1 MEIIKQTIKSINK
14 TFRSRLALKVAM
26 PVLIAISLFSLP
38 VALRMRESAVIE
50 STNTEIHQREN
61 ARDEVNSMARA
72 LMLEQIAI
80 DKFVISSHLSVGQV
94 SEARAE
100 FESANAE
107 VVRWHDEAF
116 AHADSASEIEALQ
129 ECERLHQGVA
139 DLFYTQIM
147 PEASNGIDGSRTA
160 LITANLDTSFQK
172 MSDIGRQ
179 VSESFTMK
187 ENVAASNQVMAQQ
200 TASEMTSAASIAAVL
215 VGLGLAFFT
224 ARRLVSPIKSMAE
237 AARNISRGDMSQRV
251 DIKGWDEISDLGR
264 SFNYMA
270 DSLQSHTLLLQ
281 KEKTRIKSIH
291 QSIGD
296 GIIVIGQGG
305 TVLSVNPAAEAA
317 LGRTSIELEGS
328 TDIGVPVLQRLIEE
342 KRPDVQQMVKCW
354 EVKDC
359 DKSDCPSYGS
369 PNRRCWLTCGTFC
382 YNQIQGTFKQKR
394 DACERCSV
402 FKSNA
407 VRERDLG
414 IGSSHFSVLVV
425 PILDDFGQ
433 EEGLTLVM
441 HDITQ
446 IQQAKADLEHHSAE
460 LEAINRI
467 SDTLSA
473 SLDLKTVMNATL
485 EQAGGSGG
493 TDAAVIHLLDHDTDR
508 LMLSAYSGI
517 TVQSLVGAEIIP
529 RGSGC
534 PGHALEA
541 GETVI
546 EGDLSKAA
554 GIPVDVLAAGFR
566 SALSAPIRSKNKTI
580 GTLTQLSRRN
590 DAYSEADA
598 RLMTLIGNQVGIAV
612 DNATMYAESV
622 ERTRR
627 ELAHSR
633 IAAALTTGL
642 DLNDVFEKFVRET
655 GRLVDFDRI
664 TVAIPEDGDALKVI
678 AAWGEGRG
686 AYQVGSILPL
696 KGSAPE
702 WALNNRAAYFAT
714 DIAGEM
720 KFTDQRQLHEAG
732 SNSQLNM
739 PLMVKDKVLGTLN
752 FSSHKRNAFNQD
764 DVDEL
769 GPVAH
774 QLALALSSQQLFADV
789 ARAKT
794 EWETTFD
801 SVSEGIAIVN
811 AEHRVVRLN
820 KAAAT
825 MMGSDHIDEL
835 VGRKCFEVIHGV
847 CEQPSVCPMTDAV
860 LGSEPTRSEQATVD
874 GRTLELTV
882 DPIFDDQGRKQGA
895 VHFLRDIT
903 EAAKMRQQLLQ
914 SEKMVAVGQLVA
926 GVAHEINNPLTGVIG
941 YSQLLLS
948 RQLDEKTK
956 RDVEQIYHEAER
968 ATKIV
973 RHLLSFARKHQPE
986 RKLVNLNQVIQESLE
1001 LKAYDLKVNNIEVVE
1016 ELDAA
1021 LPLTAVDPHQLQ
1033 QVFLKLITNAEQEMV
1048 AANGGGLLKV
1058 STLGQGQTIRLSFS
1072 DNGPGIA
1079 EEIRERIF
1087 DPFFTTKD
1095 VGQGTGLGL
1104 SVCFGVIEEHE
1115 GTIGVDSSYS
1125 GGAGIVIELPV
1136 TSQEPS
1142 MIDATISG
1150 NHPGEQERVGK
1161 ILLVDDESSIR
1172 NMLRETLKRVG
1183 HDVDT
1188 ARDGQVALRMLE
1200 QKHYDCIVSDVKMPG
1215 IDGTTL
1221 HRMIKDT
1228 DPVLAGT
1235 FIFVSGDTVSPET
1248 RSYLAESGNP
1258 YLAKPFSLDAL
1269 QVELQKMLSS
1279 GRD

>member
-1 MEIIKQTIKSINK
+1 MEKIKQTIKSISE
-14 TFRSRLALKVAM
+14 TFHSRLTLKVAL

-38 VALRMRESAVIE
+38 AGFRMRESAVIE

-61 ARDEVNSMARA
+61 VLDELNSMNRA
-72 LMLEQIAI
+72 LMLEQMAI
-80 DKFVISSHLSVGQV
+80 DRFVIYSHLSVGQIP
-94 SEARAE
+94 EARAE

-107 VVRWHDEAF
+107 VIRWHDEAF
-116 AHADSASEIEALQ
+116 MHADSASEIEALQ
-129 ECERLHQGVA
+129 EWKQLHQAVT
-139 DLFYTQIM
+139 DLFYTQII

-160 LITANLDTSFQK
+160 LIEANLDTSFQK
-172 MSDIGRQ
+172 MSDIGGQ
-179 VSESFTMK
+179 VSESFTRGK
-187 ENVAASNQVMAQQ
+187 NAAVLNQVEAQEA
-200 TASEMTSAASIAAVL
+200 ASEMTSAAVIAAVL
-215 VGLGLAFFT
+215 MGLGLSFFM
-224 ARRLVSPIKSMAE
+224 ARRLVKPIHSMAE
-237 AARNISRGDMSQRV
+237 AARSISRGDMSQRV
-251 DIKGWDEISDLGR
+251 AIKGRDEISDLGR

-270 DSLQSHTLLLQ
+270 ESLQSHTLLLER
-281 KEKTRIKSIH
+281 EKTRIKSIH

-296 GIIVIGQGG
+296 GIIVVGQGG

-317 LGRTSIELEGS
+317 LGRTSIELEGT
-328 TDIGVPVLQRLIEE
+328 TDIGEPELQRLIEE
-342 KRPDVQQMVKCW
+342 KPLDVQQMAKCW

-359 DKSDCPSYGS
+359 DKSDCPSHGS
-369 PNRRCWLTCGTFC
+369 QDRRCWLTCGTFC
-382 YNQIQGTFKQKR
+382 HNQIQGTFKQKR
-394 DACERCSV
+394 NACERCSV
-402 FKSNA
+402 FKANA
-407 VRERDLG
+407 VRELNVV
-414 IGSSHFSVLVV
+414 IGSSHFSVAVV
-425 PILDDFGQ
+425 PILDEFGQ

-446 IQQAKADLEHHSAE
+446 IQQAKADLERHSAE
-460 LEAINRI
+460 LEAINHI

-485 EQAGGSGG
+485 EQVGRAWGA
-493 TDAAVIHLLDHDTDR
+493 DAAVIHLLDHDTDK

-546 EGDLSKAA
+546 EGDLRIAD
-554 GIPVDVLAAGFR
+554 GIPADVLAAGFR
-566 SALSAPIRSKNKTI
+566 SALSAPIRSKNRII

-590 DAYSEADA
+590 EAYTEADK
-598 RLMTLIGNQVGIAV
+598 RLMTLIGSQVGIAV
-612 DNATMYAESV
+612 DNAILYGMSV
-622 ERTRR
+622 EHARK
-627 ELAHSR
+627 ELSHSR
-633 IAAALTTGL
+633 IAAALTSSL
-642 DLNDVFEKFVRET
+642 DLNDVYERFAREA
-655 GRLVDFDRI
+655 RQLADFDRI
-664 TVAIPEDGDALKVI
+664 TVAVPRNESSLEVV
-678 AAWGEGRG
+678 AAWGEGEG
-686 AYQVGSILPL
+686 AYQVGSIFSM
-696 KGSAPE
+696 KDTAQE
-702 WALNNRAAYFAT
+702 WALNNRKAFLSV
-714 DIAGEM
+714 DIAGDL
-720 KFTDQRQLHEAG
+720 KFMDQQRLLAAG
-732 SNSQLNM
+732 FNSQLNI
-739 PLMVKDKVLGTLN
+739 PLMMKGRVLGTLN
-752 FSSHKRNAFNQD
+752 LHSRTRSAFSQD

-774 QLALALSSQQLFADV
+774 QLALALASQQLFADV

-801 SVSEGIAIVN
+801 SVSEGIVIVN
-811 AEHRVVRLN
+811 TEHRVVRLN
-820 KAAAT
+820 KAAAE
-825 MMGSDHIDEL
+825 MVSSDNIDEL
-835 VGRKCFEVIHGV
+835 VGRKCYEVIHGV
-847 CEQPSVCPMTDAV
+847 CGQRDGCPMTVAV
-860 LGSEPTRSEQATVD
+860 LGCEPVRSEQATAD
-874 GRTLELTV
+874 GRILELTV
-882 DPIFDDQGRKQGA
+882 DPIFDDQGIKQGA

-903 EAAKMRQQLLQ
+903 EAARMRQQLVQ
-914 SEKMVAVGQLVA
+914 SEKMVAVGKLVA

-973 RHLLSFARKHQPE
+973 RHLLSFARKHQSE
-986 RKLVNLNQVIQESLE
+986 RRLVNLNQVIQESLE

-1021 LPLTAVDPHQLQ
+1021 LPLTAVDAHQLQ
-1033 QVFLKLITNAEQEMV
+1033 QVFLNLITNAEQEMM
-1048 AANGGGLLKV
+1048 AANSGGLLKV

-1072 DNGPGIA
+1072 DNGPGID
-1079 EEIRERIF
+1079 EEIRERVF

-1104 SVCFGVIEEHE
+1104 SVCFGVIEEHK
-1115 GTIGVDSSYS
+1115 GTIMVDSSYA
-1125 GGAGIVIELPV
+1125 GGASIVIELPV
-1136 TSQEPS
+1136 TSLVPL
-1142 MIDATISG
+1142 MIDETIPV
-1150 NHPGEQERVGK
+1150 NLPVQQERVGK

-1188 ARDGQVALRMLE
+1188 ARDGQVALTMLK

-1221 HRMIKDT
+1221 HRMINDT

-1269 QVELQKMLSS
+1269 QVELQKMLSN